1 MVLDYEMISCVGG
14 SDSPDK
20 PFLFYYQFPVV
31 ILYCFS
37 FISGFIKFSSLWN
50 MPTAFIFWVINAFIL
65 FLKLGHI
72 KMDMSV
78 GDCPLWVQ
86 TCFTLGWHLAKL
98 WQIGANCPSA
108 SIPHTMWA
116 RWTRQVWARSTFI
129 WTAITSFLSF
139 PSHSLPTCSPV
150 SHYPDQ
156 HCCKYSGQLPAIPWQ
171 TSEGT

>member
-1 MVLDYEMISCVGG
+1 MIFFTSFHGAWLWNDILCCGG

-37 FISGFIKFSSLWN
+37 FISGFIKFNSLWN

-98 WQIGANCPSA
+98 WPDCGSDLANRSELPKCQHSTHYVGQMNASGVGQINIYLDCNNLLPV
-108 SIPHTMWA
+108 IPI
-116 RWTRQVWARSTFI
+116 TFP
-129 WTAITSFLSF
+129 AHLFTSFTLSW
-139 PSHSLPTCSPV
+139 SAL
-150 SHYPDQ
+150 
-156 HCCKYSGQLPAIPWQ
+156 L
-171 TSEGT
+171 